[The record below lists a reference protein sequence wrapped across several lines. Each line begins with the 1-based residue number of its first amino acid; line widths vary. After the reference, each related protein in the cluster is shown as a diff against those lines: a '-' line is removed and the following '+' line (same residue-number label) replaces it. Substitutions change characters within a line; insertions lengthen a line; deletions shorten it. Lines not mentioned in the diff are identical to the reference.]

1 MGGVDAPPATYLGVN
16 VSARV
21 VYFGVVS
28 DGQLD
33 LDDPAERVEP
43 SGELDDARRI
53 DDVRVRVR
61 QEIRRLRPACL
72 GVMRPRR
79 YSGWK
84 WSDAF
89 ERATLEA
96 AVMMAAVDEGT
107 KCDVVRAEDA
117 ARAVPAAPTKV
128 VEQAAD
134 SWGVAPTA
142 QWKERVWAFATAMAL
157 AKGVAE

>member
-1 MGGVDAPPATYLGVN
+1 MGGADAPLTTYLGIN

-21 VYFGVVS
+21 VYFGVAR
-28 DGQLD
+28 DGQLV

-43 SGELDDARRI
+43 SAELDDARRI

-61 QEIRRLRPACL
+61 QEIRRLQPVCL

-89 ERATLEA
+89 SRATLEA
-96 AVMMAAVDEGT
+96 AVMMAAVDEGA

-117 ARAVPAAPTKV
+117 ARAVPAAPSKV

-134 SWGVAPTA
+134 RWGVNPTA
-142 QWKERVWAFATAMAL
+142 QWEERVWAFATAMAL
-157 AKGVAE
+157 AGGVAE